1 MTLSRCVLM
10 WCLSLARHHP
20 DQLGYQQRF
29 MSHNRE
35 STEVKTASGV
45 ELVPI
50 NGKLLSWEPLGFSW
64 EPTGQGGEYGGLCPC
79 GGPQT
84 PPPPAL
90 LFFIFLYTCLFKGF
104 RSAWSHP
111 EMSVCFYPVSLSW
124 IVSPP
129 ILQPPPH
136 KSWDEP
142 FVPIFL
148 AKCLP
153 E

>member
-10 WCLSLARHHP
+10 WWLSLARHHP
-20 DQLGYQQRF
+20 NQLGYQQRF

-50 NGKLLSWEPLGFSW
+50 NGEVTFLRTDWPRRW
-64 EPTGQGGEYGGLCPC
+64 IWGLCPC

-84 PPPPAL
+84 PPPQAL
-90 LFFIFLYTCLFKGF
+90 LFLFLYTCFFKGF
-104 RSAWSHP
+104 WSAWSHP

-124 IVSPP
+124 MVSPP

-142 FVPIFL
+142 SVPIL
-148 AKCLP
+148 LTKCLP
-153 E
+153 EE